1 MSAERMRILTPAEGH
16 IDVDVSDPYERS
28 LVGSYWN
35 AVQHRLDT
43 GTDDLLHGYA
53 GVTIAGYPLE
63 VDGFAIDRWAKQGE
77 IDFEDIYAS

>member
-1 MSAERMRILTPAEGH
+1 MKRWLAGARTFLAKDPHSSA
-16 IDVDVSDPYERS
+16 RS
-28 LVGSYWN
+28 SLGMCRFYNPVVVH
-35 AVQHRLDT
+35 AVISSAMLRLR
-43 GTDDLLHGYA
+43 GYA